1 MQIQLNNRVAL
12 VGGGS
17 KGIGKAIA
25 TELANAGAS
34 VWILARNEADAKNV
48 VSNLRSSENQKHG
61 YVIADMAKPD
71 EVEAKIKALI
81 QHIGTIHI
89 LVNNTGG
96 PASGPII
103 AASESEFLNAFTQHL
118 VCNQIISK
126 LLLPGMKEANYGR
139 IINIISTS
147 VKVPLHGLGV
157 SNSIR
162 GAVASWAK
170 TWANECGKF
179 GITVNNVL
187 PGATKTDRLA
197 TIIQNKSE
205 KLKENADK
213 IEHEMLN
220 EIPMGRFANPE
231 EIAFAAVFLAS
242 DKAAYINGINLPVD
256 GGRTGCL

>member
-1 MQIQLNNRVAL
+1 MQIQLNNKVAL

-25 TELANAGAS
+25 IELAKAGAS
-34 VWILARNEADAKNV
+34 VWIIARNEEVAKSV
-48 VSNLRSSENQKHG
+48 VSSLNSNEGQKHG

-71 EVEAKIKALI
+71 EVQTKINALI
-81 QHIGTIHI
+81 HQIGTIHI

-96 PASGPII
+96 PASGPITD
-103 AASESEFLNAFTQHL
+103 ASEDEFLNAFTQHL
-118 VCNQIISK
+118 ICNQIISK

-139 IINIISTS
+139 IINVISTS

-162 GAVASWAK
+162 GAVANWAK

-187 PGATKTDRLA
+187 PGATKTDRLSA
-197 TIIQNKSE
+197 IINNKSA
-205 KLKENADK
+205 KLQVDAEK
-213 IEHEMLN
+213 IEKEMLH
-220 EIPMGRFANPE
+220 EIPMGRFASPE
-231 EIAFAAVFLAS
+231 EIAYAAVFLAS
-242 DKAAYINGINLPVD
+242 DKAAYINGINMPVD
-256 GGRTGCL
+256 GGRTGSL